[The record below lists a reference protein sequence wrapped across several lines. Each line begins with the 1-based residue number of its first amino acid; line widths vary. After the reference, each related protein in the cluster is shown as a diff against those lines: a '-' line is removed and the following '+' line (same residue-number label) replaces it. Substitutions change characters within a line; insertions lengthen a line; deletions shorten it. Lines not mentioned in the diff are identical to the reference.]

1 MLAPINIQ
9 SLNLL
14 TLSSQMEAGDLTKLS
29 LLRRR
34 NGAVSQT
41 LDLELLSVNKSSD
54 DLLLRY
60 TSLRDILPSTTATAD
75 SPAVSVAAP
84 IISIRNR
91 LVKQAACA
99 YLQPATP
106 TPSSNS
112 SFFRRVSSSFLRILS
127 ALFGSILRLFPS
139 PPRIFRA

>member
-1 MLAPINIQ
+1 MLGSINIQ
-9 SLNLL
+9 NLKPSH
-14 TLSSQMEAGDLTKLS
+14 TLSSQMEAADLMKLS
-29 LLRRR
+29 LLQRRH
-34 NGAVSQT
+34 GAVSQT

-54 DLLLRY
+54 ELLPRY
-60 TSLRDILPSTTATAD
+60 TSLRDILPSTTAE

-84 IISIRNR
+84 VISIRNR

-112 SFFRRVSSSFLRILS
+112 SFLRRVSSSFLRLLS
-127 ALFGSILRLFPS
+127 ALFGSLLRLFPS
-139 PPRIFRA
+139 PRHILRV

>member
-1 MLAPINIQ
+1 
-9 SLNLL
+9 
-14 TLSSQMEAGDLTKLS
+14 MEADDLTKLS
-29 LLRRR
+29 LLQRR

-41 LDLELLSVNKSSD
+41 LDLELVSSD
-54 DLLLRY
+54 DFLPRY
-60 TSLRDILPSTTATAD
+60 TSLRDILPSTTAAAD

-112 SFFRRVSSSFLRILS
+112 SLLRRVSSSFLRLLS
-127 ALFGSILRLFPS
+127 ALFGSLLRLFPS
-139 PPRIFRA
+139 PRRIFRV

>member
-1 MLAPINIQ
+1 
-9 SLNLL
+9 
-14 TLSSQMEAGDLTKLS
+14 MEADDLTKLS
-29 LLRRR
+29 LLQRR

-41 LDLELLSVNKSSD
+41 LDLELLSVNKSSN

-75 SPAVSVAAP
+75 SSAVSVPAP
-84 IISIRNR
+84 VISIRNR
-91 LVKQAACA
+91 LVKQAACS

-112 SFFRRVSSSFLRILS
+112 SFLRRVSSSFFRLLS
-127 ALFGSILRLFPS
+127 AVFGSLLRLFPS
-139 PPRIFRA
+139 PRRIFRA